1 MSKQLI
7 IKKYSPLC
15 TVVVGDTKPVKNFLM
30 NNGGKYNP
38 NLWIE
43 EKKTPGYV
51 FNNSYEEINKLVL
64 KVNKDF
70 DKFCNIERTYE
81 KNENV
86 IQEECKQEYKEKDSF
101 IFTKEKYL
109 SLITRIEKL
118 ENDNANLLKLL
129 INKNNTNKN
138 NINISSENDL
148 SNEESDEEIDLNE
161 DKKPRKRLF

>member
-7 IKKYSPLC
+7 IKKYSNLC

-43 EKKTPGYV
+43 EKKTPGYI
-51 FNNSYEEINKLVL
+51 FNNSFEEISKLVL

-81 KNENV
+81 KNEN
-86 IQEECKQEYKEKDSF
+86 INQEEYNNKQDFKEKDTF

-148 SNEESDEEIDLNE
+148 SEEEIDLNE
-161 DKKPRKRLF
+161 DKKPIKRLI